1 MKASRTA
8 SKLLNVLSVA
18 MTSPYKFNVVST
30 FSGCGGSSL
39 GYHLAGGNI
48 LLAVEWDDNAVQ
60 TYRANFPDT
69 QVWHGDIHDLSVEEI
84 LRLTGLKPG
93 ELDLFDGS
101 PPCQGFSMAKG
112 SRNYFDSRNQ
122 LYHEYVRILRG
133 LRPKT
138 FIMENVSGMVKG
150 PMKLIFADILRE
162 LKSSGYKV
170 KARLMNAKYYGV
182 PQSRERMIFVGV
194 REDLELEPSHP
205 NPQET
210 PVTASAALQGV
221 PAEPYEYITRPD
233 FLKLWQ
239 DTKPGDLFATAYERA
254 NNGKRRYFNSI
265 KLDPAKPSPTIVKT
279 VMPCT
284 GSGLYHW
291 DAPRILTISE
301 IKRLATFPDDFQFFG
316 RFEDKWAR
324 IGNCV
329 PPNFMKAIAS
339 HVYENIISKA
349 NGREQ

>member
-1 MKASRTA
+1 
-8 SKLLNVLSVA
+8 

-162 LKSSGYKV
+162 LKASGYKV
-170 KARLMNAKYYGV
+170 KARLMNAKYYAV

-205 NPQET
+205 NPQQLPIPIKVALEDC
-210 PVTASAALQGV
+210 PVD
-221 PAEPYEYITRPD
+221 EYKYIVKPD
-233 FLKLWQ
+233 YLDLW
-239 DTKPGDLFATAYERA
+239 KRCRPGDDFGSVHPKG
-254 NNGKRRYFNSI
+254 NYFNSY
-265 KLDPAKPSPTIVKT
+265 KLDPAKPSPTITKM
-279 VMPCT
+279 VMPCN